1 MVDSDNTTGGDFK
14 RDTVRI
20 VLKEEDLINL
30 VSGKVA
36 TTTGMFQSKERH
48 VEIILSD
55 IGIHRIID
63 LLLTNANKS

>member
-20 VLKEEDLINL
+20 VLKEEDLIKL
-30 VSGKVA
+30 MSGKVA
-36 TTTGMFQSKERH
+36 TTTGMFQSQERH

-63 LLLTNANKS
+63 LLSTNANKS